1 MGKSTCEGSSVP
13 YPQTDLASLTLPP
26 GMMEATVLLVA
37 AGPEALTLRQQLNA
51 GGYTVLEAVTEPLI
65 RQALYQAMPTV
76 ALIAGLSPQESRRC
90 CTVIKSNGTAF
101 VPVMV
106 LGALSPP
113 ESGELAQEPEVLW
126 EEWPQASELQRS
138 LHMLVRV
145 KAQVDQR
152 YAQLDLATARF
163 EHIKDTILQRLAHEL
178 GTPMLQVKTA
188 VALLADDIRSHGEEN
203 SQEVAAMATQ
213 AVARLENLIQNIRQ
227 LSHSHHITFD
237 LVNFEESA
245 DYAIRQ
251 LKRNWQLQKAVERI
265 VKRLPAELPPVLS
278 DKFAL
283 AHLLQILLDNALR
296 YSPPEQPVILRAE
309 LIEPGTVLV
318 SVEDFGQGIPPEE
331 MAHITKPFYKVDDAT
346 NPHQRGAGLGLALA
360 NLLAVSLRT
369 ALEVESIPGQGSIFS
384 FRLPVADLDEPPI
397 PL

>member
-1 MGKSTCEGSSVP
+1 MP
-13 YPQTDLASLTLPP
+13 YPQTELVSLTLPS
-26 GMMEATVLLVA
+26 GVMEATVLLVA
-37 AGPEALTLRQQLNA
+37 AGPEALALRQQLSA
-51 GGYTVLEAVTEPLI
+51 GGYTVLEAATELLI
-65 RQALYQAMPTV
+65 REALYQAMPTV
-76 ALIAGLSPQESRRC
+76 ALIAGLSPQEARRW
-90 CTVIKSNGTAF
+90 CTLIKSNGAMF
-101 VPVMV
+101 LPVMV
-106 LGALSPP
+106 MGALSPATS
-113 ESGELAQEPEVLW
+113 EDMSQEPDVLW
-126 EEWPQASELQRS
+126 EEWPEADELQRS

-163 EHIKDTILQRLAHEL
+163 ERIKDAILQRLAHEL

-188 VALLADDIRSHGEEN
+188 VALLADDVQQHGKEN
-203 SQEVAAMATQ
+203 SREVASMATQ

-227 LSHSHHITFD
+227 LSHSHRITFD
-237 LVNFEESA
+237 LVNLEESA

-296 YSPPEQPVILRAE
+296 YSPPDQPVILEAV
-309 LIEPGTVLV
+309 LIEPDMVLV
-318 SVEDFGQGIPPEE
+318 SVEDFGQGIPPED
-331 MAHITKPFYKVDDAT
+331 MAHITEPFYKVEDAT

-360 NLLAVSLRT
+360 SLLADSLQT
-369 ALEVESIPGQGSIFS
+369 ALSVESRPGEGSIFS
-384 FRLPVADLDEPPI
+384 FRLPVADLDEAPVPP
-397 PL
+397 L

>member
-1 MGKSTCEGSSVP
+1 MS
-13 YPQTDLASLTLPP
+13 YPQPRLASLALPP
-26 GMMEATVLLVA
+26 GVAEATVLLIA
-37 AGPEALTLRQQLNA
+37 AGPEATILRQQLIA
-51 GGYTVLEAVTEPLI
+51 GGYSVLDASTETLVG
-65 RQALYQAMPTV
+65 QALHRSLPSV
-76 ALIAGLSPQESRRC
+76 ALIAGLPPEQSWRC
-90 CTVIKSNGTAF
+90 CALIKSDDTLF
-101 VPVMV
+101 VPVILIGV
-106 LGALSPP
+106 LPTTGSVDASL
-113 ESGELAQEPEVLW
+113 EPDVLW
-126 EEWPQASELQRS
+126 EDWPEVSDLQRS
-138 LHMLVRV
+138 LHMLVRL

-152 YAQLDLATARF
+152 YAQLNLATARF
-163 EHIKDTILQRLAHEL
+163 EHIKSTILQRLAHEL

-188 VALLADDIRSHGEEN
+188 VALLADDIHEHGEEN
-203 SQEVAAMATQ
+203 SREVAAMATQ

-265 VKRLPAELPPVLS
+265 VKRLAPELPPVIS

-296 YSPPEQPVILRAE
+296 YSPPDQPVLIEAE
-309 LIEPGTVLV
+309 LIEPAIVRV

-331 MAHITKPFYKVDDAT
+331 MAHITMPFYKVDDSISS
-346 NPHQRGAGLGLALA
+346 HQRGAGLGLALA
-360 NLLAVSLRT
+360 NLLAASLRT
-369 ALEVESIPGQGSIFS
+369 ALEVKSTPGQGSVFS